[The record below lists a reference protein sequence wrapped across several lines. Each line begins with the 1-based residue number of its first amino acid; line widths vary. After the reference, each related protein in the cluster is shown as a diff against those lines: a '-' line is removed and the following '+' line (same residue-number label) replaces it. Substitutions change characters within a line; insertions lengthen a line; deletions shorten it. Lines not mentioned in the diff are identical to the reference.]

1 MTQKVSKFLSE
12 DFTNSRSHDYQRNSS
27 FSAPAISNFFKKIMW
42 NIFYRNYRLLILT
55 ILLILIWG
63 ISAFLTLPRMEEP
76 QLSPR
81 YALIKTFFPGSSAER
96 VESLVSEPI
105 EQELSQI
112 AEIKT
117 IASTSRLGSSA
128 ITLLLKDEVSD
139 VKEAWSRVRD
149 RLQDVIPEL
158 PQGVSEPD
166 FEEIEARA
174 YTKFVALEWNLAQPP
189 NYTILNRLAKD
200 LKQELAD
207 VFGTEKV
214 EIFGSPQEEILV
226 KVDSAKLAALNLNLQ
241 ELSQQIKMSDAK
253 VSAGQLRG
261 DNKDLLLEVTTEL
274 DSLERVRKIP
284 IECDLCSSELDTSG
298 QFNRLGD
305 IAVVSKGIREPKTEA
320 TIVNGKPGIVLAV
333 LMNPSQRIDRWSVAT
348 NRTITEFA
356 DRRLFEGIGL
366 KVLFDQSLY
375 VKDTLTRL
383 FQNLAIGI
391 VCVIASTILLMGWR
405 SAIVVVLSLPLSV
418 LMVLG
423 GMKLLD
429 IPLHQISITGLVI
442 ALGLLIDNAIVVVD
456 EVEQKL
462 KKGVKPAK
470 AIAATVKHL
479 SVPLLASTLTTV
491 LSFMPIILLQGS
503 SGEFVRAIGLSVIL
517 SLLSSLFVSLTVIPA
532 LAGKFKIFNPTR
544 KKESLLQKSWNSGFS
559 HPKLTAIYISFLDK
573 IFAKPLLGIA
583 LALILPLNGLIFAS
597 SLQQQFFPPAER
609 DQFYVELEL
618 PPLTSIAQTES
629 TVMAVRDKLLS
640 RPEIINTQWFLGK
653 NAPAFYYNL
662 PRGRES
668 SPNYAQGI
676 IKVNSGEHS
685 RQIIQS
691 LQKELNQEFPSARIL
706 VRQLEQG
713 PVISAPVEVR
723 IYGSD
728 LQTLRNLGKEV
739 QAELTKLDNVIYTRA
754 NLTETIP
761 KLAFLVDEERARLAG
776 LDNTQIAQQLNAM
789 LEGTTG
795 GSILEATEELPVR
808 VRVSNQQRANLN
820 EILSL
825 QLSARQS
832 PNSDSL
838 ASVSLSDLG
847 QIQLVPEESTIV
859 RRNGRRMNRVQA
871 FISAGILPATVVK
884 DFKNLLERDRF
895 EVPSGYILEFGGEQA
910 ARDNAIERLMSTVWI
925 LLGIMTAILVLS
937 FGSFRAAFIIGVV
950 GFSAIG
956 LGLLPLWLFGYPFGF
971 MAILGTIGLVGVAIN
986 DSIVILAALRAD
998 PKARMGDRRAV
1009 RKVIVYSTRHVLT
1022 TTLTTV
1028 AGFIPLW
1035 IDGGATWPPLAV
1047 AIAGG
1052 VGGATFL
1059 AICLVPCAHL
1069 LLIKY
1074 GLKQKG
1080 GDSYVVTKSPIAQ
1093 RISKRSL

>member
-1 MTQKVSKFLSE
+1 
-12 DFTNSRSHDYQRNSS
+12 
-27 FSAPAISNFFKKIMW
+27 
-42 NIFYRNYRLLILT
+42 
-55 ILLILIWG
+55 
-63 ISAFLTLPRMEEP
+63 MEEP

-96 VESLVSEPI
+96 VESLVSEKI

-139 VKEAWSRVRD
+139 VKEVWSRVRD
-149 RLQDVIPEL
+149 RLEDVVPEL
-158 PQGVSEPD
+158 PPGASEPD

-174 YTKFVALEWNLAQPP
+174 YTKFVALEWNLPEAP
-189 NYTILNRLAKD
+189 NYSILNRLAKD
-200 LKQELAD
+200 LKEELRR
-207 VFGTEKV
+207 VPGTEKV
-214 EIFGSPQEEILV
+214 ELFGSPQEEIVV
-226 KVDSAKLAALNLNLQ
+226 KVDSAKLAALNLSFQ

-261 DNKDLLLEVTTEL
+261 NNNLLLEVKTEL
-274 DSLERVRKIP
+274 DSLERIRKIP
-284 IECDLCSSELDTSG
+284 LICDLCSSERDTSG
-298 QFNRLGD
+298 QFSRLGD
-305 IAVVSKGIREPKTEA
+305 IASVKKGIREPKTEA
-320 TIVNGKPGIVLAV
+320 TIVNGKPGIVLAA
-333 LMNPSQRIDRWSVAT
+333 LMNPSQRIDRWSLAT
-348 NRTITEFA
+348 DQTLTQFT
-356 DRRLFEGIGL
+356 DRRLFEGIEL
-366 KVLFDQSLY
+366 KVLFDQSFY

-391 VCVIASTILLMGWR
+391 ICVIASTVLLMGWR
-405 SAIVVVLSLPLSV
+405 SALVVGLSVPLSV
-418 LMVLG
+418 LIVLG
-423 GMKLLD
+423 GMKLLN

-470 AIAATVKHL
+470 AIAATVKYL

-491 LSFMPIILLQGS
+491 LSFMPIILLPGS
-503 SGEFVRAIGLSVIL
+503 SGEFVRAIGISVIL
-517 SLLSSLFVSLTVIPA
+517 SLFSSLFVSLTVIPA
-532 LAGKFKIFNPTR
+532 LAGKFNSFNPRR
-544 KKESLLQKSWNSGFS
+544 KQELLWQKYWNGGFS
-559 HPKLTAIYISFLDK
+559 HPKLTAIYASFLDR

-583 LALILPLNGLIFAS
+583 LALILPLNGLIVAS

-618 PPLTSIAQTES
+618 PPLTSISQTES
-629 TVMAVRDKLLS
+629 TVMAVREKLLS
-640 RPEIINTQWFLGK
+640 RPEVVNTQWFLGK

-685 RQIIQS
+685 RKIIQS
-691 LQKELNQEFPSARIL
+691 LQKELNQEFPTARIL

-761 KLAFLVDEERARLAG
+761 KLAFLVNEERARLAG

-895 EVPSGYILEFGGEQA
+895 EIPSGYILEFGGEQA

-937 FGSFRAAFIIGVV
+937 FASFRAAFIIGVV

-998 PKARMGDRRAV
+998 PRARAGDLEAI

-1047 AIAGG
+1047 AIGGG

-1074 GLKQKG
+1074 DLKRKG
-1080 GDSYVVTKSPIAQ
+1080 GDFYVAKKSRTAQ
-1093 RISKRSL
+1093 PISKKLL